1 MNPVFIFLVLV
12 GAVIL
17 WFLLIKISDYLDE
30 KIQKR
35 NKEKNDNE

>member
-1 MNPVFIFLVLV
+1 MNPVFMFLVLV
-12 GAVIL
+12 GAVAL
-17 WFLLIKISDYLDE
+17 WFVLIKISDYLDE